1 MIQRVSIFIA
11 TLLILSLSA
20 QAEQTAEKTEN
31 SDTVEAVMVDA
42 TEATEEVN
50 TSGEANASEM
60 IAPLTEEK
68 QKPAM

>member
-31 SDTVEAVMVDA
+31 SDTAEAVMVDT
-42 TEATEEVN
+42 TEATEEAN

>member
-20 QAEQTAEKTEN
+20 QAEQTAEKTES
-31 SDTVEAVMVDA
+31 SDTVEAVVVDT
-42 TEATEEVN
+42 TEATEEAN
-50 TSGEANASEM
+50 TSGEANASEV